1 MAKFSDINKAAE
13 LKEAYDKYKL
23 WQAKTR
29 TQKDAAFDLVN
40 KADDLRVSVDK
51 IRGYVLPF
59 STDGIVNYY
68 PCQVIPTAPTGVGNE
83 TALIV
88 RNLVND
94 RFKLELQ
101 DTEIDIPVKKFRFA
115 KVIASQRTETATTKS
130 KSRFTDTPYKRHRS
144 NNLSC
149 SFGRKVADESYH
161 AATKDI
167 AKKGAFGAFAAVKG
181 NRIGFVAERG

>member
-29 TQKDAAFDLVN
+29 VQKDAAFDLVN
-40 KADDLRVSVDK
+40 KADDKRVGVGK

-59 STDGIVNYY
+59 STDGIVNHY
-68 PCQVIPTAPTGVGNE
+68 PCQVIPNAPTGVGNE

-88 RNLVND
+88 KNLIND
-94 RFKLELQ
+94 RFKLELAAT
-101 DTEIDIPVKKFRFA
+101 DILIPVKKFRYA
-115 KVIASQRTETATTKS
+115 KLMASERVETATTKS
-130 KSRFTDTPYKRHRS
+130 KSRFTDTPYKRHQS

-149 SFGRKVADESYH
+149 SFGRTAENESYH
-161 AATKDI
+161 AAIKDI
-167 AKKGAFGAFAAVKG
+167 AKKTAFGTFAATKG